1 MKKNLFWMMAAILVS
16 GAGLFASC
24 VDVIDNPAQPD
35 LNVADMIIKNA
46 KIFTSDKSTPQA
58 TALVVKDGKFVY
70 VGDEAGLAEY
80 EGEVTD
86 MGGKFI
92 IPGIIDSHMHIT
104 IPVGYEYAPMGERI
118 EPNGKVEALEIMA
131 KYIKD
136 NPGEERYRFLL
147 DKKFLKEGED
157 FVKEDLDAI
166 CPDAELQI
174 QEAEGHSIWVNS
186 KILQKHGITDDTPD
200 PIPEL
205 AYYVRKD
212 GHVTGNMYEGAT
224 EIPIILDS
232 SMELTDEQV
241 DAALQRWIDFSVKA
255 GVCCVFDAGLPGHM
269 AFHEKIYKRLC
280 ELDKQGK
287 LPIYVDGSLVVNSER
302 DTEEGLKDLKRL
314 QREYNTEHVKVHT
327 MKIFMDGTQR
337 IHTAAMVTPYV
348 DINTIGPSTA
358 FSVEGMVALLKG
370 LNEANLD
377 VHLHTVGER
386 ASRTVLDG
394 VEMAKKELGDNFHVK
409 VTCAHLEVQD
419 DADLDRF
426 AKLGVTA
433 NFTPW
438 WHADDPTVSAVWLG
452 EERSKKQF
460 RCKTIWDSGA
470 LVTWSSDNITFEDF
484 MKWSPYLGM
493 EIGMTRKSTEKTLV
507 PEYDRVAKVL
517 PPEDERMG
525 IEEMLLGYTINGA
538 KQLGIEATKGSIT
551 VGKDADFLVFDKDL
565 LTAEHEGFSHNQ
577 PTEVYF
583 YGKRV
588 YSK

>member
-1 MKKNLFWMMAAILVS
+1 MKKNLLWMMAAILVS

-92 IPGIIDSHMHIT
+92 MPGIIDSHMHIT

>member
-1 MKKNLFWMMAAILVS
+1 MKKNLLWMMAAILVCV
-16 GAGLFASC
+16 AGLFASC

-46 KIFTSDKSTPQA
+46 KIFTSDKSAPQA

-92 IPGIIDSHMHIT
+92 MPGIIDSHMHIT

-200 PIPEL
+200 PIPGL

-241 DAALQRWIDFSVKA
+241 DAALQRWIDFSVKT
-255 GVCCVFDAGLPGHM
+255 GVCCVFDAGLPGDM
-269 AFHEKIYKRLC
+269 AFHEKVYKRLC

>member
-1 MKKNLFWMMAAILVS
+1 MMAAILVS

-92 IPGIIDSHMHIT
+92 MPGIIDSHMHIT